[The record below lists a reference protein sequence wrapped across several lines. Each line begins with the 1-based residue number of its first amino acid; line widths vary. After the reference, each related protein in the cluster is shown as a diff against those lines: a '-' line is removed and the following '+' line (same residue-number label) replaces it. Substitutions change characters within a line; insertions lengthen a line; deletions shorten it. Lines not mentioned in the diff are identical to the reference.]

1 MFDFNVH
8 LPCPLEKSSDGF
20 LADEAAM
27 GIEDLRRCYR
37 HHQGELRRLTHGAN
51 FMLFNEDYPF
61 GDHPVADLIAE
72 VRNDWEIATFTQL
85 LDFRRDGLDATL
97 DRLAAHGVNGIKF
110 HSYVQRIDQAVFPL
124 VLVAAKKAAMRG
136 FFICID
142 ASYGTTHMYDY
153 DNLRLAALL
162 IREIRN
168 VPIVIL
174 HSGGVR
180 LWDAMLL
187 TLDGPNVYLETS
199 FTLPYYIGSSIETDL
214 AFIYRKI
221 GIERVLFASDF
232 PYIKLGEAID
242 CMDAFLERNKF
253 SVGERDAIYSG
264 NARRLISSTNVVRA

>member
-8 LPCPLEKSSDGF
+8 LPCQLEKNSDGC

-27 GIEDLRRCYR
+27 GIGDLRHCYR
-37 HHQGELRRLTHGAN
+37 HHQGELRRLTQSAN

-61 GDHPVADLIAE
+61 GDHPVADWIAE

-85 LDFRRDGLDATL
+85 LDFRRDGLDAAL

-110 HSYVQRIDQAVFPL
+110 HSYVQCIGEAVFPL
-124 VLVAAKKAAMRG
+124 VLVAAKKAALRG

-168 VPIVIL
+168 VPIVVL
-174 HSGGVR
+174 HSGGAR
-180 LWDAMLL
+180 HWDAMLL
-187 TLDGPNVYLETS
+187 ALDGPNVYLETS
-199 FTLPYYIGSSIETDL
+199 FTLPHYMGSSIETDL

-221 GIERVLFASDF
+221 GVERVLFASDF
-232 PYIKLGEAID
+232 PYIKLGEAIG

-253 SVGERDAIYSG
+253 SAGERDAIYG
-264 NARRLISSTNVVRA
+264 VNARRLVASTKVSTA